1 MLRTTYTNAT
11 LPSYTVVAPTQSL
24 LVTVTFY
31 PDPPASLPTSDTSS
45 RRTAPPR
52 WSLSQM
58 LAVATRVLAP
68 ALHHLHLTL
77 LLTYES
83 YLLPHYMHTFGATTT
98 RSETL
103 NTLNCTYTPP

>member
-1 MLRTTYTNAT
+1 ML
-11 LPSYTVVAPTQSL
+11 SPTQSI
-24 LVTVTFY
+24 LVTVTYY
-31 PDPPASLPTSDTSS
+31 PEPPASLPASDASS
-45 RRTAPPR
+45 GRTAPPR
-52 WSLSQM
+52 WSLSHM

-68 ALHHLHLTL
+68 VLHHLHLRL

-83 YLLPHYMHTFGATTT
+83 YLLPHYMHTFGAPTT